1 MTGVTGKGRADR
13 ADREGAAARIVALTA
28 EVERH
33 LRLYHALDAPE
44 ISDAEYDALFRE
56 LQELEREHPDLKL
69 PSSPTGR
76 VGAPPAEGFATVA
89 HRVPMLS
96 LDNAMDEAE
105 MRAFDE
111 RVRRVLDRESVAYFG
126 EPKLDGA
133 AIELVYEDGRLAVG
147 ATRGDGRVGED
158 VTANLRQIVS
168 IPLAL
173 RDAAPP
179 ERVSVRGEVVLPL
192 RHFER
197 LNEARAARGEE
208 PLVNPRNAAAGALR
222 QLHGVDLPRLRALE
236 FRAYQVAEGVPAD
249 VKTQAGLLA
258 RLAEWGFATSSET
271 AVCSGVDAAI
281 AHYASLSAQRASLAV
296 EIDGTVFKVNELAL
310 QRDLGELSRVPR
322 WAVAFKFPPQQQTT
336 VVEDIFASVG
346 RTGAL
351 TPVAKLRPVFVGGVT
366 VSNATLHN
374 QDEVDRKDVRI
385 GDTVVI
391 QRAGDVIPQI
401 VAVVK
406 EKRPAGARPWK
417 LPEQC
422 PVCATAVVRIEDA
435 AVTRCPNLDC
445 PAQLKNNVRHLA
457 SRGALDVEGLGEKL
471 VEQLVDSGRVR
482 RLSDV
487 FDLDAETLAGLDR
500 MGEKSAANLVAAIER
515 AKETTLPRFL
525 VALGIPNVGHGVAD
539 LLAAHFGELDPLL
552 AASAEEIDAAP
563 GIGSVIAQSLF
574 DFFAA
579 EKNRA
584 EIARLR
590 EHGVRWPA
598 VVARSTQ
605 TAGGPL
611 AGKTFV
617 LTGTL
622 PGISRDEAKKR
633 IEAAGGKVTG
643 TVSKKTSY
651 VVAGDEPGSKLA
663 KARELEVTVIDAA
676 GLAALLAG
684 ETGA

>member
-1 MTGVTGKGRADR
+1 MRAL
-13 ADREGAAARIVALTA
+13 AA

-33 LRLYHALDAPE
+33 LRLYHVEDAPE
-44 ISDAEYDALFRE
+44 ISDAEFDALFRE
-56 LQELEREHPDLKL
+56 LAELERAHPEQKAPD
-69 PSSPTGR
+69 SPTGR

-89 HRVPMLS
+89 HQVPMLS
-96 LDNAMDEAE
+96 LDNAMDDAE

-111 RVRRVLDRESVAYFG
+111 RVRRVLDRERVAYFG

-133 AIELVYEDGRLAVG
+133 AIELVYEGGRLAVG

-158 VTANLRQIVS
+158 VTANLKQIVS

-173 RDAAPP
+173 RDDAPP
-179 ERVSVRGEVVLPL
+179 ARVSVRGEVVLPL
-192 RHFER
+192 RQFER
-197 LNEARAARGEE
+197 LNAARAARGDE

-222 QLHGVDLPRLRALE
+222 QLHGQDLPRLRALE

-258 RLAEWGFATSSET
+258 RLAAWGFATSPET
-271 AVCSGVDAAI
+271 AVCDGVDAAI
-281 AHYASLSAQRASLAV
+281 AHYGALAAQRATLPI

-374 QDEVDRKDVRI
+374 QDEIDRKDVRI

-391 QRAGDVIPQI
+391 QRAGDVIPQV
-401 VAVVK
+401 VAVVLA
-406 EKRPAGARPWK
+406 KRPAGAEPWK
-417 LPEQC
+417 LPGKC
-422 PVCATAVVRIEDA
+422 PVCATAVVRIEDE

-445 PAQLKNNVRHLA
+445 PAQLKNNLRHLA

-471 VEQLVDSGRVR
+471 VEQLVDAGRVR
-482 RLSDV
+482 RLSDL
-487 FDLDAETLAGLDR
+487 FDLDAATLAGLDR
-500 MGEKSAANLVAAIER
+500 MGEKSAANLVAALDR
-515 AKETTLPRFL
+515 AKTTTLPRFL

-539 LLAAHFGELDPLL
+539 LLAAHFGDLDPLL
-552 AASAEEIDAAP
+552 AATAEEIDAAP
-563 GIGSVIAQSLF
+563 GIGAVIAQSLF

-579 EKNRA
+579 AKNRD

-590 EHGVRWPA
+590 AHGVRWPA
-598 VVARSTQ
+598 VAAKS
-605 TAGGPL
+605 ASAAEGPL

-622 PGISRDEAKKR
+622 PGMSRDEAKRR

-651 VVAGDEPGSKLA
+651 LVAGDEPGSKLA
-663 KARELEVTVIDAA
+663 KARELEVAVLGPEELD
-676 GLAALLAG
+676 ALLASG
-684 ETGA
+684 S